1 MTPETLI
8 TFLAALVGCVL
19 VAGALVYRPRSLAQ
33 WLFLLAILALSLEAL
48 FRAASFDAASR
59 EAMLF
64 WQHVSMGATA
74 LLPGIWLVFSLIYA
88 RGNPRR
94 YVRQW
99 LPVVCFA
106 GITPLLLV
114 AWRWDGLVLEAVW
127 TSGLGTWVFPV
138 SAAGKLLHAV
148 VLIAAV
154 LVVTHLE
161 WTFRAAVGTARWKIK
176 YVVIGVALICG
187 ARVYSSSQV
196 ILYSATHANLIIT
209 DSLALM
215 FACACFALAVYRSKL
230 VSVDIYPSSTALHKS
245 FSILL
250 AGAYL
255 MLVGLLAKGITALG
269 GGAQFPVV
277 AMFILAALAGLGVL
291 CFSDHV
297 RQATRQFV
305 SRHFKRPA
313 YDYRRVWPGFTRRT
327 AAVLDRQEY
336 ARVVTQ
342 LLSETFEA
350 LSVTVWLTDLAS
362 GKLAY
367 AVSTNIEPDRAA
379 VSSLPETI
387 GQALAARAGDLP
399 PVDLDLARE
408 PWCEPLRQ
416 MHPAVFPKGG
426 HRFCQPLHSGGE
438 VVGLIVLGDRVRGVP
453 FSFEDLE
460 LLKCLGDQI
469 AAGIHNLNLSEK
481 LLRAKELEAFQ
492 TMSAFLVH
500 DLKNTASALGLTL
513 KNLPV
518 HFENPAFR
526 EDALRTLS
534 RSVTHVN
541 DLIGRLTS
549 LRQKLELHRA
559 RTDLND
565 IINAA
570 LTAAGDHPQV
580 TIHRECQP
588 IPPFP
593 VDRRQMESV
602 VLNLILNAREAILQG
617 GDRSVPGEIRV
628 ASGHNPSEAWLTI
641 TDNGCGISPE
651 FLRDS
656 LFKPFKTTK
665 KNGLGIGM
673 FQSKAIIEA
682 HGGRITVQSNPG
694 QGAAFHVRLPLAET
708 SPMNS

>member
-8 TFLAALVGCVL
+8 PFLAALTGCVL
-19 VAGALVYRPRSLAQ
+19 VAGALVYRPRSLRQ
-33 WLFLLAILALSLEAL
+33 WLFLFAILTLSLEAL
-48 FRAASFDAASR
+48 FRAASFGASSL

-64 WQHVSMGATA
+64 WQHVSIGATA
-74 LLPGIWLVFSLIYA
+74 LLPGILLVFGLVYG
-88 RGNPRR
+88 RGNPQR
-94 YVRQW
+94 YLRQW
-99 LPVVCFA
+99 LPALCLV
-106 GITPLLLV
+106 GLTPLLLL
-114 AWRWDGLVLEAVW
+114 AWRWDGLVLEVVW
-127 TSGLGTWVFPV
+127 TSNLGTWVFPV
-138 SAAGKLLHAV
+138 SPAGKVLHAV
-148 VLIAAV
+148 LLIAAV
-154 LVVTHLE
+154 LVVTQLE

-196 ILYSATHANLIIT
+196 LLYSATHANLIIT

-215 FACACFALAVYRSKL
+215 LACACFGLAVYRSRL

-255 MLVGLLAKGITALG
+255 ILVGLLARGLAALG
-269 GGAQFPVV
+269 GGLQFPLV

-291 CFSDHV
+291 CFSDRV

-313 YDYRRVWPGFTRRT
+313 YDYRRVWSGFTQRT
-327 AAVLDRQEY
+327 ATVLDRQEY
-336 ARVVTQ
+336 ARVVTRW
-342 LLSETFEA
+342 LSETFEA
-350 LSVTVWLTDLAS
+350 LSVTVWLNDPAI
-362 GKLAY
+362 GKLAF
-367 AVSTNIEPDRAA
+367 AASTNLEPNRAA
-379 VSSLPETI
+379 VALLPDTI
-387 GQALAARAGDLP
+387 GAALAGRAVDQP
-399 PVDLDLARE
+399 PLDLDLARE

-416 MHPAVFPKGG
+416 IHPTVFPKGG
-426 HRFCQPLHSGGE
+426 HRFCQPLCSGGE

-481 LLRAKELEAFQ
+481 VLRAKELEAFQ

-518 HFENPAFR
+518 HFDNPAFR

-559 RTDLND
+559 RADLND

-570 LTAAGDHPQV
+570 LAAAGDHPQV
-580 TIHRECQP
+580 TIHRDSPP

-593 VDRRQMESV
+593 LDRQQMESV
-602 VLNLILNAREAILQG
+602 VLNLLLNAREAILHAG
-617 GDRSVPGEIRV
+617 NRSNPGEIRV
-628 ASGHNPSEAWLTI
+628 ASGHDHSEAWLTI
-641 TDNGCGISPE
+641 TDNGCGMSPE
-651 FLRDS
+651 FQRDS

-665 KNGLGIGM
+665 KNGLGIGI
-673 FQSKAIIEA
+673 FQSKAIVEA
-682 HGGRITVQSNPG
+682 HGGKITVQSEPG
-694 QGAAFHVRLPLAET
+694 KGTTFHIRLPLAERT
-708 SPMNS
+708 PKNS